1 MSESLLINDKKYSY
15 ICNYK
20 DNSILRDSFNELT
33 EKTYGFNFKQWYEDG
48 YWGDKYIPYSLL
60 DGDNVVSNV
69 SVNIIDFLILGEQKR
84 YVQIG
89 TVMTDEEYREQGL
102 CRALMER
109 VIKGWED
116 KCDLI
121 YLFANDSV
129 LDFYPKLGFDKCD
142 EYQYVINKIKKKKS
156 GKIRKMSM
164 DNEEDREFVY
174 NMACNTISLSKLS
187 MKNNASL
194 IMFYSTSFMKDN
206 IYYLEDYN
214 TVVICDFDED
224 ILYVQD
230 VFAKKEVNLDNIIDV
245 MMKYETKKVI
255 LGFTPNNSSSY
266 EKILVN
272 EEDTTLFIKMGKYN
286 PFKTRDLMFPVLS
299 HA

>member
-89 TVMTDEEYREQGL
+89 TVMTDEEY
-102 CRALMER
+102 
-109 VIKGWED
+109 
-116 KCDLI
+116 
-121 YLFANDSV
+121 
-129 LDFYPKLGFDKCD
+129 
-142 EYQYVINKIKKKKS
+142 
-156 GKIRKMSM
+156 
-164 DNEEDREFVY
+164 REFVY

-286 PFKTRDLMFPVLS
+286 PFKTGDLMFPVLS